1 MSELV
6 SKAELLRSLGRLVR
20 GLSALFWGM
29 PLALIVC
36 VHTAK
41 ADSLQPF
48 GVVPPLAAT
57 ALLVFGV
64 WQLGDFQKQER
75 VWGAA
80 LGRVRVFSLINFG
93 LSPFLYWWNKIP
105 ANPFFLVMVM
115 LMALSALLF
124 LASLNLAARRLSAM
138 LPDEALRLETRQFTT
153 FNLNL
158 LLVAFLLALLY
169 IGLSV
174 FSTMPLWLRMV
185 GDVLERSSL
194 WYLILLLL
202 LPLALTMALLWKTKE
217 VIFESVFH
225 AHP

>member
-1 MSELV
+1 
-6 SKAELLRSLGRLVR
+6 
-20 GLSALFWGM
+20 
-29 PLALIVC
+29 
-36 VHTAK
+36 
-41 ADSLQPF
+41 
-48 GVVPPLAAT
+48 
-57 ALLVFGV
+57 
-64 WQLGDFQKQER
+64 
-75 VWGAA
+75 
-80 LGRVRVFSLINFG
+80 
-93 LSPFLYWWNKIP
+93 
-105 ANPFFLVMVM
+105 MVM

-169 IGLSV
+169 IGLSL
-174 FSTMPLWLRMV
+174 FSTLPLWLRMV